1 MTIDIRPVEP
11 GDLPRL
17 AEVFAAAFAA
27 HGHTVVTTAEELA
40 EEFQPPH
47 CDPRTDAVV
56 AVENGRIFGG
66 AHTIFL
72 PSTEREVRCY
82 LEGKVDPASTG
93 RGAGSALLDWS
104 LGRAFEL
111 LSAETALP
119 RVIRVSVLEDDL
131 ALPSLLSARG
141 FRAVRW
147 FSTLLRPLGDPPEA
161 GDPEGIRIAPWD
173 PARSVDAL
181 GVNNVAFAD
190 HWGSAPM
197 QPEGWTQNTTGFG
210 SHPATSFMAF
220 DDDRVVA
227 FLTSH
232 RYDVDDE
239 AVGKTIGW
247 VDHLGTLPTH
257 RRRGIASALITRA
270 LGAYR
275 AEGWTHAAIEV
286 DNDNPTGARGLYGSL
301 GFAPWRGSVTWERRL

>member
-1 MTIDIRPVEP
+1 VSIVIRPLEP

-56 AVENGRIFGG
+56 AVENGRIIGG

-82 LEGKVDPASTG
+82 LEGKVDPPSRG
-93 RGAGSALLDWS
+93 RGAGGALLDWS
-104 LGRAFEL
+104 LGRAEEL
-111 LSAETALP
+111 LATDTGLP
-119 RVIRVSVLEDDL
+119 RVVRVSVLEEDR
-131 ALPSLLSARG
+131 ALPPLLLARG
-141 FRAVRW
+141 FGAVRW
-147 FSTLLRPLGDPPEA
+147 FSALLRPLEDAPDTGGPD
-161 GDPEGIRIAPWD
+161 GIRIAPWD
-173 PARSVDAL
+173 AARSADAL
-181 GVNNVAFAD
+181 GVNNIAFAD

-197 QPEGWTQNTTGFG
+197 QAEGWTQRTTGYG
-210 SHPATSFMAF
+210 SHLATSFMAF
-220 DDDRVVA
+220 EDDRVVA
-227 FLTSH
+227 FLNSH

-239 AVGKTIGW
+239 ATGMTIGW
-247 VDHLGTLPTH
+247 VNQLGTLPTH
-257 RRRGIASALITRA
+257 RRRGIATALVSGA
-270 LGAYR
+270 LRAYR

-286 DNDNPTGARGLYGSL
+286 DDDNPTGARGLYGSL
-301 GFAPWRGSVTWERRL
+301 GFTPWRGSVTWEKRL